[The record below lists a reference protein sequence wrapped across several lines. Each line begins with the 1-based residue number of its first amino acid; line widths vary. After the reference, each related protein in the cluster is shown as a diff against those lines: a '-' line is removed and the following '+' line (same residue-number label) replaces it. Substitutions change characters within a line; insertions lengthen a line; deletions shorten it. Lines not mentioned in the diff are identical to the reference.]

1 MALFYIYIFNVWLNR
16 GQADSPICLSVKAV
30 AVLFC
35 LEPMRKIW
43 PQTDMELGK
52 ERLLKSLLRCPFC
65 VYSFDIISELDRW

>member
-16 GQADSPICLSVKAV
+16 GQPDSPICLSVKAV